1 VREALKRI
9 IPANRQI
16 IAPSYISTIFW
27 FLQINIFP
35 VGGYGDMFFHLRSG
49 QLKSRF
55 LSECEAVLEALKR
68 IIPANRQI
76 IAPSCISTIFWFLQ
90 ISIFPVGG

>member
-49 QLKSRF
+49 QLKSRL
-55 LSECEAVLEALKR
+55 LSECEAVLEE
-68 IIPANRQI
+68 
-76 IAPSCISTIFWFLQ
+76 SFLP
-90 ISIFPVGG
+90 IGK